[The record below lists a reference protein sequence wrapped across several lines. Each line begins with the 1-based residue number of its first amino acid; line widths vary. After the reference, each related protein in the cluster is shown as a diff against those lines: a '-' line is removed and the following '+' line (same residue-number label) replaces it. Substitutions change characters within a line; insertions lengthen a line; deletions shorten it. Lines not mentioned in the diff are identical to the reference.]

1 MDYPGTYSATDP
13 GKTAIIMDVSAERT
27 SYAQLEERSVRLANA
42 LRARGLQRGDV
53 VALLSEN
60 HIRYLE
66 VYWAALRSGLYIT
79 TLNRHLTPDEI
90 SYQLSDSGAV
100 ALVTSAALAGTAA
113 QALAG
118 TPDGAAGVRV
128 RLVWDGAAD
137 GFESYEAAVD
147 AASPQQ
153 AGPMPKGDS
162 MVYSSGT
169 TGRPKGI
176 KRPLRD
182 VELTAP
188 SVFGAGALEKAIFRM
203 SSATVYLCPAPLY
216 HSAGLIWSAGIQELG
231 GTLVIMER
239 FDPERFLALIER
251 ERVTHTQVVPAML
264 VRLLKLDPEVRARY
278 DLSSLEGLVT
288 SAAACPAD
296 VKREVIDWLGP
307 IVDEFYS
314 MTEGSGLT
322 YIGSSDWLAHPG
334 SVGKQV
340 TGIVHIC
347 DADGREVPA
356 DVPGLI
362 YFEQPAAPF
371 EYHGDSEKTR
381 SSRHPEHPNWTTAGD
396 AGYLDADGYLYLTD
410 RQDFMINSGGVN
422 IYPVEIENA
431 LIMHPAVTDVAVFG
445 LPDPEMGQF
454 VQAVIQVAPGYEPS
468 PELAEELRGYARTR
482 LAGYKVPRRV
492 DFRPELPRLPTGK
505 LAKKALR
512 EQFAAALS

>member
-1 MDYPGTYSATDP
+1 MDYPGTHSAADP
-13 GKTAIIMDVSAERT
+13 GKTAIVMDLSAERI
-27 SYAQLEERSVRLANA
+27 SYAELEERSVRLASA
-42 LRARGLQRGDV
+42 LRAGGVRRGDV

-60 HIRYLE
+60 HIRYME
-66 VYWAALRSGLYIT
+66 VYWAAIRSGLYIT

-113 QALAG
+113 LALAG
-118 TPDGAAGVRV
+118 APGSAGTVRV

-137 GFESYEAAVD
+137 GFGSYEAALD

-153 AGPMPKGDS
+153 AGPMPKGDA
-162 MVYSSGT
+162 MIYSSGT

-176 KRPLRD
+176 KRPLHD

-188 SVFGAGALEKAIFRM
+188 TVFGTAALQKAIFRM
-203 SSATVYLCPAPLY
+203 SSRSVYLCPAPLY
-216 HSAGLIWSAGIQELG
+216 HSAGLVWSAGVHEMG
-231 GTLVIMER
+231 ATLVVMER

-264 VRLLKLDPEVRARY
+264 VRLLKLDPQVRGRY

-288 SAAACPAD
+288 AAAACPAD

-334 SVGKQV
+334 SVGRQV
-340 TGIVHIC
+340 TGILHIC
-347 DADGREVPA
+347 DPAGHEVPA
-356 DVPGLI
+356 DVPGVI

-371 EYHGDSEKTR
+371 EYHRDSEETR
-381 SSRHPEHPNWTTAGD
+381 ASRHPEHPNWTTAGD

-410 RQDFMINSGGVN
+410 RLDFMINSGGVN

-431 LIMHPAVTDVAVFG
+431 LIMHPAITDVAVFG

-454 VQAVIQVAPGYEPS
+454 VQAVVQLAPGYQPS

-482 LAGYKVPRRV
+482 LAGYKVPRHV
-492 DFRPELPRLPTGK
+492 DFRAELPRLPTGK

-512 EQFAAALS
+512 EQFATAQS